1 MEQYLIV
8 ADDFTGANDTGVQL
22 RRRGMPVS
30 VVFSG
35 ALVTGDDSA
44 VIDTESRALPAK
56 AAYQKVAEELK
67 NIAFGK
73 FAHVMKKVD
82 STLRGNIAVE
92 TRAIDDVFKSE
103 LVIFAPALP
112 DLGRTTVN
120 RVHLLNGTPITRT
133 ELSHD
138 PKTPVVEDNI
148 QNILESAFD
157 ERVIHTGLEDVQGGN
172 IDFSGGRLFTFDA
185 STNADMRRII
195 RAALG
200 TGKRILW
207 VGTAAM
213 ADNFLAVNH
222 TLPPA
227 LAVITS
233 LSSVTRDQ
241 VRYAEKQG
249 VKVVQYPI
257 HDIIDRKARPEDFA
271 AQVIGI
277 LEKGQDAML
286 VSASTYDPAALE
298 KSAEAGARQEFS
310 SEKVSEYM
318 QTSLGPLTRK
328 ILESVKVSGLFL
340 AGGDT
345 AIGFFNAVGSK
356 GSAIV
361 TEIAVGIPLM
371 RLRGGPFEGLR
382 VVTKAGAF
390 GKEDAIFYALRKL
403 READEGGRNGE

>member
-22 RRRGMPVS
+22 RRRGIPVS

-35 ALVTGDDSA
+35 VLVSGDDSS
-44 VIDTESRALPAK
+44 VIDTESRALSAK
-56 AAYQKVAEELK
+56 EAYQKVSEELK

-73 FAHVMKKVD
+73 FTHVMKKVD

-92 TRAIDDVFKSE
+92 TKAIDDMFRSE
-103 LVIFAPALP
+103 LIIFAPALP

-120 RVHLLNGTPITRT
+120 RIHLLNGTPVTRT
-133 ELSHD
+133 ELSRD
-138 PKTPVVEDNI
+138 PKTPVVEDDI
-148 QNILESAFD
+148 QKILESAFD
-157 ERVIHTGLEDVQGGN
+157 EKVIHVGLEDVQGGN
-172 IDFSGGRLFTFDA
+172 IDFSGGRVFTFDA
-185 STNADMRRII
+185 STNADMRGII

-200 TGKRILW
+200 TGKQVLW
-207 VGTAAM
+207 AGTAAM
-213 ADNFLAVNH
+213 ADNLLAVNH

-227 LAVITS
+227 LAVVTS

-241 VRYAEKQG
+241 VRYAEQQG

-257 HDIIDRKARPEDFA
+257 HDILDKKARPEDFA
-271 AQVIGI
+271 APVLEI

-286 VSASTYDPAALE
+286 VSASTYDPAAVE
-298 KSAEAGARQEFS
+298 KSSEAGARREFS
-310 SEKVSEYM
+310 GEKVSEYM
-318 QTSLGPLTRK
+318 QTSLGPLTRN

-345 AIGFFNAVGSK
+345 AIGFFNAVGAK
-356 GSAIV
+356 GSSII

-403 READEGGRNGE
+403 READEGGRNGG

>member
-22 RRRGMPVS
+22 RRRGIPVS

-35 ALVTGDDSA
+35 SLVTGDDSS

-56 AAYQKVAEELK
+56 EAYQKVSQELK

-73 FAHVMKKVD
+73 FVHVMKKVD
-82 STLRGNIAVE
+82 STLRGNIATE
-92 TRAIDDVFKSE
+92 TRAIDDVFRSE

-120 RVHLLNGTPITRT
+120 RIHLLNGIPVTQT
-133 ELSHD
+133 ELTRD
-138 PKTPVVEDNI
+138 PKTPVVED
-148 QNILESAFD
+148 
-157 ERVIHTGLEDVQGGN
+157 DVQKIMAAAFNEKVTHIGGADVEAGN
-172 IDFSGGRLFTFDA
+172 IDLSGGRVFTFDVL
-185 STNADMRRII
+185 TNADMRLII
-195 RAALG
+195 ETALG

-213 ADNFLAVNH
+213 ADNLLAVNH
-222 TLPPA
+222 TLPPT
-227 LAVITS
+227 LAVVTS
-233 LSSVTRDQ
+233 LSSVTREQ

-257 HDIIDRKARPEDFA
+257 HDILDKKTVPEYFA
-271 AQVIGI
+271 APVIESLKNGHDVI
-277 LEKGQDAML
+277 LA
-286 VSASTYDPAALE
+286 SASTYDPVAAE
-298 KSAEAGARQEFS
+298 KSAEVGTRRGLS
-310 SEKVSEYM
+310 SEQVSDYV
-318 QTSLGPLTRK
+318 QTSLGPVIRK
-328 ILESVKVSGLFL
+328 ILETVKVSGLFL

-345 AIGFFNAVGSK
+345 AISFFNAARSK
-356 GSAIV
+356 GSSIV

-403 READEGGRNGE
+403 READDGGQNGG